1 MPEDPLTLKS
11 VIVRAPGLLANEL
24 AGDTVLLNA
33 QTYMFYGL
41 NQVGSRIWEL
51 LAQPVSVEELC
62 DALVAQFDVDV
73 DTCRTDTLA
82 LLRELYAEK
91 MISVATGSP

>member
-1 MPEDPLTLKS
+1 MPDDSVTLTS
-11 VIVRAPGLLANEL
+11 VVVRASGLLANEL

-73 DTCRTDTLA
+73 ETCRADTLA

-91 MISVATGSP
+91 MISVAARSP